1 MRGRLNQMDFLTAI
15 RRRAVLAGGAALA
28 CLSLSGA
35 AQSPSSQSTTG
46 TAQAVPAWPTRPV
59 RIVVPYSAG
68 SVTDVMARVL
78 AQKFSTAF
86 GQQFVVENRAG
97 ANGNLGGAHVAAS
110 AADGHT
116 IMFSTTGPLSL
127 NKLIYKSTTFDPLKD
142 FTPIILFAEVPLMVS
157 AHPSVPAKNIQELV
171 AYVKANP
178 GKVNYASQGIGTTS
192 HLSGALFETVTGT
205 KLVHVPYKGTGP
217 ALNDIIASHVDII
230 FMEMAS
236 AIKLHEAGRARILG
250 VATTKRIPALPD
262 IPTLD
267 EAGVKG
273 FESGTWNAIAAPP
286 KTPDAI
292 VQKLNKAIVEVLN
305 SPEAQE
311 HFAKLSLR
319 AGGGTPAETKAFIK
333 HETEVWGGVIKAAG
347 VPAN

>member
-1 MRGRLNQMDFLTAI
+1 MRTA
-15 RRRAVLAGGAALA
+15 LAPIFALVSALLLIPGALAQGAADYPNRPIKLVV
-28 CLSLSGA
+28 C
-35 AQSPSSQSTTG
+35 
-46 TAQAVPAWPTRPV
+46 VPPGGGVDTVA
-59 RIVVPYSAG
+59 RIVAEG
-68 SVTDVMARVL
+68 LQR
-78 AQKFSTAF
+78 KF
-86 GQQFVVENRAG
+86 GHPVVVENR
-97 ANGNLGGAHVAAS
+97 GGAAGNIGTEVVFNAEPDGYTLLAAQP
-110 AADGHT
+110 APLTINPLLYKKLNFDPTQLVPVT
-116 IMFSTTGPLSL
+116 IMTTVDNVLLVRP
-127 NKLIYKSTTFDPLKD
+127 D
-142 FTPIILFAEVPLMVS
+142 F
-157 AHPSVPAKNIQELV
+157 PAKDPQEFL

-236 AIKLHEAGRARILG
+236 AIKLHEAGRARIIG
-250 VATTKRIPALPD
+250 VATNKRIPALPD

-292 VQKLNKAIVEVLN
+292 VAKLNKAIVEVLN
-305 SPEAQE
+305 SPEALE

>member
-1 MRGRLNQMDFLTAI
+1 VRTVLTIISALLFAVGTLVPGAFAQNAADYPNRPIRL
-15 RRRAVLAGGAALA
+15 VVCVPPGGGVDTVA
-28 CLSLSGA
+28 
-35 AQSPSSQSTTG
+35 
-46 TAQAVPAWPTRPV
+46 
-59 RIVVPYSAG
+59 RIVAEG
-68 SVTDVMARVL
+68 L
-78 AQKFSTAF
+78 QKKL
-86 GQQFVVENRAG
+86 GQPVIVENRGGVAG
-97 ANGNLGGAHVAAS
+97 NIGTEVVFNAEPDGYTLLAAQP
-110 AADGHT
+110 APLTINPLLYKKLNFDPTQLVPVT
-116 IMFSTTGPLSL
+116 IMTTVDNVLLVRP
-127 NKLIYKSTTFDPLKD
+127 D
-142 FTPIILFAEVPLMVS
+142 F
-157 AHPSVPAKNIQELV
+157 PAKNPQEFL

-236 AIKLHEAGRARILG
+236 AIKLHEGGRARIIG

-305 SPEAQE
+305 SAEALD

-319 AGGGTPAETKAFIK
+319 AGGGTPAETKAFIT